1 MAELLLELRSE
12 EIPARM
18 QVRAV
23 EDLAR
28 LIRDKLA
35 TAEIPAARITGY
47 TTPRRLTIIANGIPA
62 TQPERTEERRGPRIG
77 APAQAIDGFLRA
89 AGLTRIE
96 QCEMRDTG
104 RGEFYFATTRRAGR
118 AAGEVLPEL
127 LHAAIVELSWPKSMR
142 FPASSMRWVRPLQSA
157 LCLFD
162 GAVLRLPLDGI
173 PVDNTTRGHR
183 FLSSREIAVA
193 DAEDYRQKLD
203 AAYVVLD
210 HLERL

>member
-1 MAELLLELRSE
+1 MNAAHEHGGGRQGELLLELLSE

-127 LHAAIVELSWPKSMR
+127 LHAAIVDVPWGSPRTAPSRAGDSSHTRRSPRIRPEVSRLR
-142 FPASSMRWVRPLQSA
+142 PAS
-157 LCLFD
+157 
-162 GAVLRLPLDGI
+162 
-173 PVDNTTRGHR
+173 
-183 FLSSREIAVA
+183 
-193 DAEDYRQKLD
+193 
-203 AAYVVLD
+203 AAPGCEPRTD
-210 HLERL
+210 